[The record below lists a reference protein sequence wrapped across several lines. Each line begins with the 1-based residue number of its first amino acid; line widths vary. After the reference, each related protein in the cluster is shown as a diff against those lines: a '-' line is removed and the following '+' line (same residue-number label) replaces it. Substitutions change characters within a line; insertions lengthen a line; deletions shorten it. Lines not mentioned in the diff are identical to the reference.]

1 MNTEIGVN
9 IKGFFSRAMEKKQK
23 TCSSYKRAS
32 IHPHSKKLKR
42 KLPRQLYFSD
52 IHGTS
57 QVGQRYFHLP
67 LMAFSK
73 VSQWNNYVF
82 HNYICISIRGRGSD
96 VFSSDQ
102 WVSQIL
108 AGNPFQEWQLDGT
121 IHGSRRFKRNRIFKQ
136 QQ

>member
-9 IKGFFSRAMEKKQK
+9 IKGFFSRAMEKSRKHVLLTK
-23 TCSSYKRAS
+23 EHLY
-32 IHPHSKKLKR
+32 IHTKKKLQR